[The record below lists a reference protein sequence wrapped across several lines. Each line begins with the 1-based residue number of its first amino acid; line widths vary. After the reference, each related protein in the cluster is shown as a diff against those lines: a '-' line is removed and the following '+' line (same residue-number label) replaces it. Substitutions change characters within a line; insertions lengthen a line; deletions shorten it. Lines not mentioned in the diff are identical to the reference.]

1 MFKVEEYKS
10 LATANAKKKVTDL
23 KVGDFV
29 WVYGSHTKNDN
40 GRLGAEIYYLSEKCY
55 QCLGIIA
62 GIEHKKDEEI
72 LTGDF
77 SVKHEG
83 GDRSDDVPEG
93 ANPYD
98 ERWRDTWFG
107 ELTLVITD
115 KGRYLFANREGYDYV
130 RYLYFWPGYAN
141 MFAQELAEEKEIR
154 EEWKRKEEEE
164 RVKRLEESRALLQ
177 EKFGWLEE
185 TTDFKKTIRAIMKRV
200 FPDIKFSIRTRNY
213 GWQGTDYVIH
223 ISEKNGSQ
231 EECRALGDVI
241 REYFKEVVNDY
252 RFRHYTGE
260 HTDNGGA
267 AYINLFKEKYGDYN
281 RVSVDIY

>member
-1 MFKVEEYKS
+1 MFKVEEYKKI
-10 LATANAKKKVTDL
+10 ATQNVKKNINDL

-29 WVYGSHTKNDN
+29 WVYGSHSKNDT
-40 GRLGAEIYYLSEKCY
+40 GRLGAELYYLKENCY

-62 GIEHKKDEEI
+62 SIIHLKDEEI
-72 LTGDF
+72 LDGNF
-77 SVKHEG
+77 PVEHKG
-83 GDRSDDVPEG
+83 GSRTDDLPEG
-93 ANPYD
+93 VNPYAP
-98 ERWRDTWFG
+98 EYRETWFG

-115 KGRYLFANREGYDYV
+115 KGRYLFGNAEGYDYV
-130 RYLYFWPGYAN
+130 RYLYFWPGYSE
-141 MFAQELAEEKEIR
+141 MFARELEAEQEIR
-154 EEWKRKEEEE
+154 EEWKRKEHEE
-164 RVKRLEESRALLQ
+164 RLQRLDESRALLQ

-231 EECRALGDVI
+231 EECRALGDGV

>member
-23 KVGDFV
+23 HVGDFV
-29 WVYGSHTKNDN
+29 WVYGSYMKNDT
-40 GRLGAEIYYLSEKCY
+40 GRLGAELYYLSEGCN
-55 QCLGIIA
+55 QALGIIS
-62 GIEHKKDEEI
+62 GIEYKKDEEI
-72 LTGDF
+72 LTGEF
-77 SVKHEG
+77 PVQHQG
-83 GDRSDDVPEG
+83 GNRSDDVPEG

-98 ERWRDTWFG
+98 DQWVGTWFE

-141 MFAQELAEEKEIR
+141 MFAQELAAEKEIR

-185 TTDFKKTIRAIMKRV
+185 TTDFKETIRAIMKRV
-200 FPDIKFSIRTRNY
+200 FPNIKFSICTRNY
-213 GWQGTDYVIH
+213 GCNGTDYVIH

-231 EECRALGDVI
+231 EECRALGNGV

-252 RFRHYTGE
+252 RFCYYTGE
-260 HTDNGGA
+260 HTDNGGVV
-267 AYINLFKEKYGDYN
+267 YINLFKEKYGDYN